1 MRVKDGERVISKLF
15 TIIELFLINNS
26 VTSDDIVKHTGMSKR
41 SAQRYLKDAMDNMD
55 IKKNDDGSYSLLNK
69 SNMYSIVKRDD
80 SYLTTTLLQ
89 YARALFPETRYDA
102 IDKYLTLFNLQNLTS
117 AIQVLET
124 SSINYDKIEQT
135 IEDIEHFV
143 KYKTLKIKFIYIK
156 DNKEKVTSPY
166 KIMFYNG
173 FWYLIGFKDNEEVRA
188 YRIDYIKDIS
198 LTGEKSIKISDEAKK
213 MVDNTT
219 SIWFGKEELSFDI
232 ELDDYVKEY
241 FIDRPILKN
250 MKIISEEPFV
260 IRVVV
265 YNYMAL
271 FMELMP
277 YAPHFKIITPDAR
290 KFFSKRLK
298 EAYENNK

>member
-135 IEDIEHFV
+135 IEDI
-143 KYKTLKIKFIYIK
+143 
-156 DNKEKVTSPY
+156 D
-166 KIMFYNG
+166 
-173 FWYLIGFKDNEEVRA
+173 
-188 YRIDYIKDIS
+188 
-198 LTGEKSIKISDEAKK
+198 
-213 MVDNTT
+213 
-219 SIWFGKEELSFDI
+219 
-232 ELDDYVKEY
+232 
-241 FIDRPILKN
+241 
-250 MKIISEEPFV
+250 
-260 IRVVV
+260 
-265 YNYMAL
+265 
-271 FMELMP
+271 
-277 YAPHFKIITPDAR
+277 
-290 KFFSKRLK
+290 
-298 EAYENNK
+298 